1 MSGAPPHE
9 DAVEAFVDRVAA
21 AEMPAVQRLVLF
33 GSVARASH
41 TADSDVDVL
50 AILADDSDA
59 PAVEDHLRDIAYD
72 VMLEYG
78 AAFSIHAVTESSFE
92 ERADHPFFENVV
104 ADGRAIYG

>member
-9 DAVEAFVDRVAA
+9 DAVETFVDQVAT

-33 GSVARASH
+33 GTVARASH

-50 AILADDSDA
+50 AVLDTDADVR
-59 PAVEDHLRDIAYD
+59 AVEDRLRDLAYD

-78 AAFSIHAVTESSFE
+78 VVFSIHAVTESSYE
-92 ERADHPFFENVV
+92 DRSGHPFFQNV
-104 ADGRAIYG
+104 AAEGRAIYG